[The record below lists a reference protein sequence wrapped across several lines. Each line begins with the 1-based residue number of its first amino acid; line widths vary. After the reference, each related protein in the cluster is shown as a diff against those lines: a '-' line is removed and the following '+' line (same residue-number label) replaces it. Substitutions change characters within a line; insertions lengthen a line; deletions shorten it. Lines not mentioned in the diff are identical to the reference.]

1 MTGSE
6 RRDESVTFSLKELM
20 KLEDERTA
28 EERAALAAADKRVA
42 EERAAREEAER
53 RAQQIAEEER
63 ARTAARAR
71 EEEARLEAMQRA
83 TVEQA
88 RITVEAR
95 TRADESER
103 ERAHER
109 ELTRMR
115 LEATK
120 KPGIALYVGCAMG
133 GAGLALVAFL
143 VFFFAVAKPAS
154 DHRISELEGTA
165 GAERDRAT
173 ALDLKLGGES
183 AKLQTTQKEL
193 NETRRQLAAAQAM
206 AAQAAPSP
214 KGPAAGGGHVG
225 PKLPTTNPTKDD
237 KPCVDPHDPL
247 CFHIP

>member
-1 MTGSE
+1 MTGPE
-6 RRDESVTFSLKELM
+6 RRDESVAFSLKELM
-20 KLEDERTA
+20 KLEDERVD
-28 EERAALAAADKRVA
+28 EERAALLAAERRAA
-42 EERAAREEAER
+42 SERAARDEAER
-53 RAQQIAEEER
+53 QARIIAEEER
-63 ARTAARAR
+63 ARSLAKER

-120 KPGIALYVGCAMG
+120 RPGPALYIGSAMG
-133 GAGLALVAFL
+133 GAGLALAAFL
-143 VFFFAVAKPAS
+143 VFFFAIAKPDS
-154 DHRISELEGTA
+154 DRRIRELQGSVD
-165 GAERDRAT
+165 AERDRA
-173 ALDLKLGGES
+173 AGLDVRLGSES
-183 AKLQTTQKEL
+183 AKLQITQREL
-193 NETRRQLAAAQAM
+193 EAARRQLAAVPV
-206 AAQAAPSP
+206 APAVATAP
-214 KGPAAGGGHVG
+214 KPPVVHGGGVV
-225 PKLPTTNPTKDD
+225 PKLPVGPKDD